1 LHLRQTITT
10 SKDDDVVVVTPME
23 DEEERVSHAE
33 ATGAIDMLRN
43 YMTSL
48 EMPQDCF
55 MTLARL
61 QRQIVQQR
69 QKATVQQPSISSM
82 FPRIRKK

>member
-1 LHLRQTITT
+1 MIKQNIND
-10 SKDDDVVVVTPME
+10 SEESEDDLACPQPME
-23 DEEERVSHAE
+23 IVENRVSLVE
-33 ATGAIDMLRN
+33 ATEAVDVLRK

-61 QRQIVQQR
+61 QRQIMQERV
-69 QKATVQQPSISSM
+69 KKTVQQPSITSM
-82 FPRIRKK
+82 LNKM